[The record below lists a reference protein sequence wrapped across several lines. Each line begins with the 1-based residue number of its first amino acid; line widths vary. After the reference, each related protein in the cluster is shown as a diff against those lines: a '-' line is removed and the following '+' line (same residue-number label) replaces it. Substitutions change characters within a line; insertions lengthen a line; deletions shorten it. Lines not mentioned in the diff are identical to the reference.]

1 MKVLIFGGTGA
12 MGMPLV
18 QMLAAQGM
26 EVHVTSRKPRNSTH
40 ENIRYICG
48 NAHDITFVDSILKN
62 GYDVLIDFMVY
73 QNQEFK
79 ARVHR
84 LLGAVR
90 QYIFLSSCRVYA
102 ETVTPITED
111 TPRLLDV
118 CKDEEYLKTEEYALA
133 KAREE
138 NILFASQEK
147 NWTIVRPS
155 ITYNEQRLQ
164 LGCDEIQ
171 NWLYR
176 ALKGKP
182 IVFYQCLADKKT
194 AMTYG
199 GDVAYAIS
207 LLVGNPAALGQAIQI
222 ASPETASWNDILNI
236 YLEVLESRG
245 IHSHV
250 HILKNAETVADVLG
264 RKWQLKYCRN
274 YNREFDSAKIETI
287 CGCKIQYK
295 PIAEGLQDCLRAFLD
310 SGVMPA
316 AQAHYEAYMDSLTDT
331 RSSLSEFAS
340 WKSKAIY
347 CIGRYTPYFDVV
359 RMLPWRK

>member
-1 MKVLIFGGTGA
+1 
-12 MGMPLV
+12 MGVPLV
-18 QMLAAQGM
+18 QMLADQGM
-26 EVHVTSRKPRNSTH
+26 EVHVTSRKPRNSTQ
-40 ENIRYICG
+40 ENVRYLQG

-73 QNQEFK
+73 QPKEFE
-79 ARVHR
+79 ARVQK

-102 ETVTPITED
+102 ESFAPITED

-118 CKDEEYLKTEEYALA
+118 CRDEEYLKTEEYALA

-138 NILFASQEK
+138 NVLFACREK

-182 IVFYQCLADKKT
+182 IVFFECLADKKT

-199 GDVAYAIS
+199 GDVAHAIS
-207 LLVGNPAALGQAIQI
+207 LLAGNPAALGQTVQI
-222 ASPETASWNDILNI
+222 ASSETATWKEILNI
-236 YLEVLESRG
+236 YLEVLEGRG
-245 IHSHV
+245 IHPHV
-250 HILKNAETVADVLG
+250 HFLEDAETAADMLG
-264 RKWQLKYCRN
+264 KKWQLKYCRN
-274 YNREFDSAKIETI
+274 YNREFDSAKIDAI

-295 PIAEGLQDCLRAFLD
+295 PIAEGLQECLRAFLD
-310 SGVMPA
+310 NGVMPA
-316 AQAHYEAYMDSLTDT
+316 ARIKYEAYMDRLTNMKA
-331 RSSLSEFAS
+331 SVSEFES
-340 WKSKAIY
+340 WKSRVIY
-347 CIGRYTPYFDVV
+347 CIGRYTPYFDV
-359 RMLPWRK
+359 MKALPWRK

>member
-1 MKVLIFGGTGA
+1 MGA
-12 MGMPLV
+12 PLV
-18 QMLAAQGM
+18 QMLADQGM

-40 ENIRYICG
+40 ENIRYLCG
-48 NAHDITFVDSILKN
+48 NAHNITFVDSILKN

-73 QNQEFK
+73 QQKEFE
-79 ARVHR
+79 ARVHK

-102 ETVTPITED
+102 ETFVPITED

-138 NILFASQEK
+138 NILFAGQEK

-182 IVFYQCLADKKT
+182 IVFFECLAAKKT

-199 GDVAYAIS
+199 RDVAHAIS
-207 LLVGNPAALGQAIQI
+207 LLVGNPAALGQTVQI
-222 ASPETASWNDILNI
+222 ASPETATWKDILNI

-245 IHSHV
+245 IHPQIHF
-250 HILKNAETVADVLG
+250 LEDAETAADMLG
-264 RKWQLKYCRN
+264 KKWQLKYCRN
-274 YNREFDSAKIETI
+274 YDREFDSTKIDVI

-295 PIAEGLQDCLRAFLD
+295 PIEEGLQDCLRAFLD
-310 SGVMPA
+310 GGVMPA
-316 AQAHYEAYMDSLTDT
+316 ARIKYEAYMDRLTGVKAP
-331 RSSLSEFAS
+331 LSEFAS
-340 WKSKAIY
+340 WQSKVIY
-347 CIGRYTPYFDVV
+347 CIGRYTPYFDVMK
-359 RMLPWRK
+359 RLPRRK